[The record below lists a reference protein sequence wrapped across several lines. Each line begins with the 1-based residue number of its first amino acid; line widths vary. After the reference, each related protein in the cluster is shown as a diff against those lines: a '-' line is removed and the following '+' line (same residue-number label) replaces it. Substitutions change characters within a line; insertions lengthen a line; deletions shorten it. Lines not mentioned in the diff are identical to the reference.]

1 MKRMTQQVCSLCCF
15 LFIVHANGQDIN
27 QVQFLNDKEEV
38 KETHVF
44 QLKENSNLP
53 SSLNSSFLENQNAS
67 STLFFNSPKN
77 YIKVGLS
84 PITPVIEYQHCTSFQ
99 RSSRGTFQ
107 NIGKYWVGQLG
118 WSPFWPANV
127 TLGAK
132 RSYTFDHLETGVG
145 MLFTTGS
152 IIFYN
157 ITPVLP
163 AVNIGFTTLG
173 TKQNFRFS
181 CGVGI
186 PEIIYVGFSHKI

>member
-1 MKRMTQQVCSLCCF
+1 MKRMTQQVCSLVCF
-15 LFIVHANGQDIN
+15 LFIVHANGQNFN
-27 QVQFLNDKEEV
+27 QVQFLNDKEEI
-38 KETHVF
+38 KGTHVF

-53 SSLNSSFLENQNAS
+53 SLLNSSFLENQNTS
-67 STLFFNSPKN
+67 STLFYNSPNN

-118 WSPFWPANV
+118 WNPIWPYHV
-127 TLGAK
+127 TLGVK

-145 MLFTTGS
+145 FLITSVGIIAGS
-152 IIFYN
+152 
-157 ITPVLP
+157 TPVLP
-163 AVNIGFTTLG
+163 AVNVGFTTLG

-181 CGVGI
+181 CGLGI
-186 PEIIYVGFSHKI
+186 PELVYLGFNFPL

>member
-1 MKRMTQQVCSLCCF
+1 MTQQVCSLCCF
-15 LFIVHANGQDIN
+15 LFIVHANGQNIN

-38 KETHVF
+38 NETHVF

-67 STLFFNSPKN
+67 STLFYNSPKN

-99 RSSRGTFQ
+99 RSYRGKFQ

-118 WSPFWPANV
+118 ANPIYPYFFTV
-127 TLGAK
+127 GAK

-145 MLFTTGS
+145 LLFSSAGYWLD
-152 IIFYN
+152 I
-157 ITPVLP
+157 PVLP
-163 AVNIGFTTLG
+163 AINIGFTTLG